1 MSLRHPAVSVEH
13 VSKRFGAIR
22 ALDDV
27 SLTIHPGERVAFVGS
42 NGSGKTTLMRAVM
55 GLLEV
60 QGRVLVEGLDV
71 RAEPQRALRHL
82 AYIPQVAPPLDAPAG
97 ELVRAAAGLR
107 GVSPT
112 RTAELASAL
121 GVELP
126 RVAAT
131 RLRDLSGGT
140 KQKLLAAMA
149 LAAEPR
155 ILVCDEPTANL
166 DERAREAFFGL
177 VARRPADAVL
187 ILCSHRTEEVR
198 QLVDRVVELRDGHIV
213 RDARWDDEVAA

>member
-1 MSLRHPAVSVEH
+1 MDPCVAVER
-13 VSKRFGAIR
+13 VSKRFGAIC

-27 SLTIHPGERVAFVGS
+27 SLTIRPGERVAFVGA

-55 GLLEV
+55 GLLDV
-60 QGRVLVEGLDV
+60 QGRVLVGGLDV
-71 RAEPQRALRHL
+71 RAFPQRALRHL

-107 GVSPT
+107 GISPA
-112 RTAELASAL
+112 RTAELGELL
-121 GVELP
+121 GVDLK
-126 RVAAT
+126 RIAQT

-166 DERAREAFFGL
+166 DAQAREAFFGL

-198 QLVDRVVELRDGHIV
+198 QLVDRVVELGDGRVV
-213 RDARWDDEVAA
+213 RDARWGEEEAA